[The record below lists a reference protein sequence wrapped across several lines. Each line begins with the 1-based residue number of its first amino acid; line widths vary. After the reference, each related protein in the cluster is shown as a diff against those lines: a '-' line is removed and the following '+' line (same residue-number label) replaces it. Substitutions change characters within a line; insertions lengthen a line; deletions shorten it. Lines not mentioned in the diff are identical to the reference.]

1 MPNQRFQTRLL
12 SQTKDHQ
19 TLRRDLLPIRA
30 QMCSARAAT
39 LDKVTTGN
47 DLTVRKT
54 ARDLVEAEIVVQ
66 VDITGTEATREELD
80 RVAASHATKLAKLA
94 TKTDRGKDRSQLRPL
109 ASRVSFS
116 KTRKIRRAFK
126 TVTQTIL
133 VMELAHSPSS

>member
-1 MPNQRFQTRLL
+1 MY
-12 SQTKDHQ
+12 
-19 TLRRDLLPIRA
+19 
-30 QMCSARAAT
+30 SAIAAT
-39 LDKVTTGN
+39 LDKVTIGN

-54 ARDLVEAEIVVQ
+54 AKAGLVEVEIAVQ
-66 VDITGTEATREELD
+66 VDTVETEATREELD

-116 KTRKIRRAFK
+116 KTTKIRRAFK
-126 TVTQTIL
+126 TAVPRTML